1 MQIYTFELVHPSNA
15 TRPAIA
21 TFAAS
26 SKEEANRIIQE
37 EFGRIFHVKFVR
49 AADLPTGSNFRRI
62 ITVKGPDGQEFEK
75 AF

>member
-1 MQIYTFELVHPSNA
+1 MQIYTFELAHPSNS

-21 TFAAS
+21 TFAAP
-26 SKEEANRIIQE
+26 SKEEAHRIIQE
-37 EFGRIFHVKFVR
+37 EFGRIFYTKFIR
-49 AADLPTGSNFRRI
+49 AADLPASSNFQRI

>member
-1 MQIYTFELVHPSNA
+1 MKIYTFELAHPTA
-15 TRPAIA
+15 GTRPAVA

-26 SKEEANRIIQE
+26 SRDEAQRVIQE
-37 EFGRIFHVKFVR
+37 EFGRIFNVKFVR
-49 AADLPTGSNFRRI
+49 AADLPTGSNFKRI